1 MEREPFLQRARACS
15 RLTLPYLIPPDGMA
29 RGQRLPSPHHSV
41 GAAGVS
47 NLASKLL
54 LSMLPPNEPCF
65 RLQFD
70 NLQLEREQ
78 EQADPDFMA
87 KLDKALSRIERA
99 VLADVEARG
108 DRPVVYEGNLHLL
121 VGGNVLYHDTGSG
134 LRLLPLSRY
143 VLERDPEG
151 RVLEIVVKEELSPR
165 TLPESLRERLREM
178 KAGDSA
184 GEQTDRHRED
194 AGEDEDPIDL
204 YTRIRRLDDRR
215 WEVEQECYGEVVEGT
230 RGTYTDDRLP
240 WMPVRMYRVAGE
252 NYGRSYVE
260 QFLGDLHSLD
270 VLMRA
275 LLDASALA
283 ARVVYLVRPNSF
295 VNVDKLT
302 AAPNGAVIQG
312 NAEDIT
318 TLQLQK
324 SADLQVTLQEIQGL
338 ENRLRTA
345 FLMMEGARRDA
356 ERVTAEEIRL
366 IAQELESGLGGV
378 YTVIS
383 REFQLPYIRQKM
395 KALAASGK
403 LPDLPDGLVAPSIVT
418 GFEALGRG
426 NDRQKLMEFLGLLGQ
441 TFGGEALRY
450 INPSSAIS
458 RLAASMGIT
467 TEGLVKD
474 EQTLAAEAQQ
484 AQQEQQQMLM
494 QQQAGDMLS
503 AAAPQI
509 AQQLGNALGGGN
521 DAGSI

>member
-178 KAGDSA
+178 KAGDAREQGKQEA
-184 GEQTDRHRED
+184 GDD
-194 AGEDEDPIDL
+194 SPAGDEDTIDL
-204 YTRIRRLDDRR
+204 YTRIWRLNDRL
-215 WEVEQECYGEVVEGT
+215 WAMEQECYGEVVEGT
-230 RGTYTDDRLP
+230 YGTETNDRLP

-474 EQTLAAEAQQ
+474 ERTLAAEAQQ

-494 QQQAGDMLS
+494 QQQAGDMMTS
-503 AAAPQI
+503 AAPQI
-509 AQQLGNALGGGN
+509 AQQLGNALGGGG
-521 DAGSI
+521 ASA